1 LRKQAKLCVIGGGGV
16 RTPFVAKTIATSAH
30 EAGIAELVLLDNDSS
45 KLAKYGQ
52 LAKEIAFRINPEL
65 SVSMT
70 QDPESALSD
79 CDYIITTVRVGGDA
93 SRLLDEQIVEE
104 YDLLTQETTGACGFA
119 MAMRSIPV
127 LIEYCEVAKRVAK
140 PDHLIFN
147 FTNPAGLVTQALNS
161 LGYPVFGICDS
172 PTEMIKQIAAMLNV
186 KESNF
191 SCNSFGLN
199 HLTWFDEFQV
209 EGKDVTQEVINHQE
223 LFSKT
228 EMRIFDRDILTFSE
242 NYLLNEYLYFYYYN
256 KKAIRLG
263 GKSEFS
269 RAELIKDVNIKMNNE
284 LEQVDI
290 KNDFDKAIQIFFD
303 NYNVRENNYLKTESG
318 VDRVKKYETPTAAEF
333 ISRADEGGYAGVALN
348 LISAI
353 NGAQKVEMVLS
364 VPNNGAIQELNSDD
378 VVEIM
383 CSIDEGIITPRKQK
397 SIPTAILNLILTVK
411 EYERLAVKAI
421 LNRDL
426 DTAVKALTVNPLV
439 ANHDIAKELVSK
451 FVAAYGDF
459 GGTWK

>member
-1 LRKQAKLCVIGGGGV
+1 M
-16 RTPFVAKTIATSAH
+16 RTPFVTKTIATQAR
-30 EAGIAELVLLDNDSS
+30 EAGITDVVLLDNDPS

-52 LAKEIAFRINPEL
+52 LAKEIAFRINPDL
-65 SVSMT
+65 NVSMT
-70 QDPESALSD
+70 QNPESALVD

-147 FTNPAGLVTQALNS
+147 FTNPAGLVTQALDS

-172 PTEMIKQIAAMLNV
+172 PTELIKQITAMLNV
-186 KESNF
+186 KESSF

-199 HLTWFDEFQV
+199 HLTWFDDFRV

-256 KKAIRLG
+256 K
-263 GKSEFS
+263 
-269 RAELIKDVNIKMNNE
+269 
-284 LEQVDI
+284 
-290 KNDFDKAIQIFFD
+290 
-303 NYNVRENNYLKTESG
+303 
-318 VDRVKKYETPTAAEF
+318 
-333 ISRADEGGYAGVALN
+333 
-348 LISAI
+348 
-353 NGAQKVEMVLS
+353 
-364 VPNNGAIQELNSDD
+364 
-378 VVEIM
+378 
-383 CSIDEGIITPRKQK
+383 
-397 SIPTAILNLILTVK
+397 
-411 EYERLAVKAI
+411 
-421 LNRDL
+421 
-426 DTAVKALTVNPLV
+426 
-439 ANHDIAKELVSK
+439 
-451 FVAAYGDF
+451 
-459 GGTWK
+459 

>member
-1 LRKQAKLCVIGGGGV
+1 M
-16 RTPFVAKTIATSAH
+16 RTPFVAKTIATQAR
-30 EAGIAELVLLDNDSS
+30 EAGITDVVLLDNDPS

-52 LAKEIAFRINPEL
+52 LAKEIAFRINPDL
-65 SVSMT
+65 NVSMT
-70 QDPESALSD
+70 QDPESALLD

-172 PTEMIKQIAAMLNV
+172 PTELIKQITAMLTV
-186 KESNF
+186 KESSF

-199 HLTWFDEFQV
+199 HLTWFDDFRV
-209 EGKDVTQEVINHQE
+209 EGKDVNV
-223 LFSKT
+223 
-228 EMRIFDRDILTFSE
+228 
-242 NYLLNEYLYFYYYN
+242 
-256 KKAIRLG
+256 
-263 GKSEFS
+263 
-269 RAELIKDVNIKMNNE
+269 KMNIE
-284 LEQVDI
+284 LEQVDV
-290 KNDFDKAIQIFFD
+290 KNEFDRAIQVYFD
-303 NYNVRENNYLKTESG
+303 NYNVRENNYLKSESG

-348 LISAI
+348 LIAAM
-353 NGAQKVEMVLS
+353 NGARKVEMVLS
-364 VPNNGAIQELNSDD
+364 VPNNGAIQELNNDD

-383 CSIDEGIITPRKQK
+383 CAIDRGIVTPRKQK
-397 SIPTAILNLILTVK
+397 AIPTPILNLILTVK

-421 LNRDL
+421 LNRDR
-426 DTAVKALTVNPLV
+426 DTAIKALTVNPLV
-439 ANHDIAKELVSK
+439 ANHDIAKELVAK